1 VKPVL
6 AETTMKVAVGQMSV
20 SNDKDINLSTIEAL
34 VSQAFEAGAKL
45 ICFPECCMYASLDE
59 TESFASI
66 AEPLSGPFVAALK
79 RFANL
84 YSICIVAGIFES
96 SVDAARVYNTVVV
109 IDENGQ
115 IKDPYRKIHLY
126 DAFGTKESERVIAG
140 DGSTLIFQ
148 SGSLTF
154 GVMTC
159 YDLRFPEL
167 ARFLAFQG
175 AQVILLP
182 AAWRPGPMKE
192 AHLEI
197 LTRARAIENNLY
209 MVVAAQV
216 GVNCCG
222 NSMVVDP
229 MGVIQTSVAN
239 NECILISEL
248 RQDRIDEV
256 REVSPTL
263 QNRRTDLYE
272 RWKETHQRWYED
284 VSSEA

>member
-1 VKPVL
+1 
-6 AETTMKVAVGQMSV
+6 MKVAVGQMSV
-20 SNDKDINLSTIEAL
+20 SNDKDSNLATIEEL
-34 VSQAFEAGAKL
+34 VKQAFESGAKL

-59 TESFASI
+59 RQSFTDI
-66 AEPLSGPFVAALK
+66 AEPLSGPFVSALK

-96 SVDAARVYNTVVV
+96 SVDANRVYNTVVV

-126 DAFGTKESERVIAG
+126 DAFGTKESDRVLAG
-140 DGSTLIFQ
+140 DGNTLVFKA
-148 SGSLTF
+148 GTMTF

-197 LTRARAIENNLY
+197 LTRARAIENNVY

-216 GVNCCG
+216 GINCCG

-229 MGVIQTSVAN
+229 MGVIQASVAN
-239 NECILISEL
+239 NECILVSEL
-248 RQDRIDEV
+248 NKQRIDEV
-256 REVSPTL
+256 REISPTL
-263 QNRRTDLYE
+263 QNRRTDLYA
-272 RWKETHQRWYED
+272 RWRDSNQRWYED
-284 VSSEA
+284 VSSEV

>member
-1 VKPVL
+1 
-6 AETTMKVAVGQMSV
+6 MKVAVGQMSV
-20 SNDKDINLSTIEAL
+20 SNDKDSNLATIEEL
-34 VSQAFEAGAKL
+34 CKQAFEAGAKL
-45 ICFPECCMYASLDE
+45 ICFPECCMYASQDE
-59 TESFASI
+59 KQSFVDI
-66 AEPLSGPFVAALK
+66 AEPLNGPFVTALK

-126 DAFGTKESERVIAG
+126 DAFGTKESDRVIAG
-140 DGSTLIFQ
+140 DGNTLVFQ
-148 SGSLTF
+148 AGGLTF

-167 ARFLAFQG
+167 ARHLSFQG
-175 AQVILLP
+175 AHAILLP

-197 LTRARAIENNLY
+197 LARARAIENNVY
-209 MVVAAQV
+209 MIVAAQV
-216 GVNCCG
+216 GYNCCG

-229 MGVIQTSVAN
+229 MGVIQASVAN
-239 NECILISEL
+239 NECLLVSEIG
-248 RQDRIDEV
+248 RQRIDEV

-263 QNRRTDLYE
+263 QNRRTDLYA
-272 RWKETHQRWYED
+272 RWRDTNQRWYDD
-284 VSSEA
+284 VSTETT